1 MLHLA
6 SAKRLASAF
15 AALLVLCAVLVAV
28 HAPAPQAATPVV
40 RAAFYYPWY
49 PDAWNQS
56 GVDPFS
62 QYQPSDGYYSSA
74 DPTVVK
80 QQIAAM
86 QYGNL
91 DAGIISWWGQGSQ
104 EDSVVP
110 TDLAAA
116 DGTGFKWSLY
126 YEPEGYG
133 DPSVAQI
140 QSDLTYIKQRYAS
153 NPNYLTIDG
162 KPVIFVYAGPNDG
175 CAMANRWLQ
184 ANATEGFYTVL
195 KVFNGYLVC
204 ASDASSWH
212 QYGPAEAEDNQPGY
226 SFAISPGF
234 YKKGE
239 LAPRLVRDLPAWAQ
253 DVKEM
258 VASNEPL
265 QLVTTFNEWGEG
277 TAIESAREWSTPSE
291 CGSYLDVMHNEIP
304 APTGDQNIDSC
315 TYRPKTTAPVV
326 QKPKHRVEKSAR
338 GRVSSHRR
346 RH

>member
-1 MLHLA
+1 MTARLGSVIAMILVMVAIPA
-6 SAKRLASAF
+6 SAS
-15 AALLVLCAVLVAV
+15 
-28 HAPAPQAATPVV
+28 QAATPII

-49 PDAWNQS
+49 PNAWNQS
-56 GVDPFS
+56 GMDP
-62 QYQPSDGYYSSA
+62 YTNYTPSAGYYSSNN
-74 DPTVVK
+74 PK
-80 QQIAAM
+80 IIKEQIVAM
-86 QYGNL
+86 EYGHLN
-91 DAGIISWWGQGSQ
+91 AGIISWWGQGSQ
-104 EDSVVP
+104 EDTVVP
-110 TDLAAA
+110 DDLAAA
-116 DGTGFKWSLY
+116 NGTGFKWSLY
-126 YEPEGYG
+126 YEEQGYEN
-133 DPSVAQI
+133 PSVSRI
-140 QSDLTYIKQRYAS
+140 RSDLSYINARYTD
-153 NPNYLTIDG
+153 NPNYLRIDG

>member
-140 QSDLTYIKQRYAS
+140 QSDLSLHQTAVRIQPQLPDHRRE
-153 NPNYLTIDG
+153 
-162 KPVIFVYAGPNDG
+162 AGHLRLRRPLGRVRD
-175 CAMANRWLQ
+175 
-184 ANATEGFYTVL
+184 
-195 KVFNGYLVC
+195 
-204 ASDASSWH
+204 
-212 QYGPAEAEDNQPGY
+212 GPALE
-226 SFAISPGF
+226 
-234 YKKGE
+234 
-239 LAPRLVRDLPAWAQ
+239 
-253 DVKEM
+253 
-258 VASNEPL
+258 
-265 QLVTTFNEWGEG
+265 
-277 TAIESAREWSTPSE
+277 
-291 CGSYLDVMHNEIP
+291 
-304 APTGDQNIDSC
+304 
-315 TYRPKTTAPVV
+315 
-326 QKPKHRVEKSAR
+326 
-338 GRVSSHRR
+338 
-346 RH
+346 